1 MPENR
6 DVHVIVRAYNE
17 ATTLERVLDE
27 LVAAGYSV
35 LVVDDG
41 SRDGTSTIAARH
53 AVRVVRHP
61 VNLGPGAAL
70 QTGLEAALADGAR
83 RLATFDAD
91 GQHQL
96 HDLAACLAA
105 LDAGAADV
113 VFGSRFLRPGDRRS
127 IPWPRRLLLRGS
139 VVVNALLT
147 GHWMTDAHCGLRAM
161 TRQAAARIHL
171 RERGFAYASEL
182 VAEVRRHRLRLVEV
196 PVTVR
201 YTDYSLRKGQTGWN
215 AVNILLDY
223 LTHKVLR

>member
-1 MPENR
+1 MADPR
-6 DVHVIVRAYNE
+6 SVHVIVRAYNE
-17 ATTLERVLDE
+17 EATLERVLDE

-35 LVVDDG
+35 VVVDDG
-41 SRDGTSTIAARH
+41 SRDATSAIAAGRP
-53 AVRVVRHP
+53 VRIVRHP

-70 QTGLEAALADGAR
+70 QTGLAAALRDGAR
-83 RLATFDAD
+83 FVATFDAD

-96 HDLAACLAA
+96 PDLAACLAPLA
-105 LDAGAADV
+105 DGGADI

-147 GHWMTDAHCGLRAM
+147 GRWMSDAHCGLRAL
-161 TRQAAARIHL
+161 TREAASRVRL

-182 VAEVRRHRLRLVEV
+182 VDEARRHRLRLVEV